1 MWRIEL
7 LYIQDNNHKLTRGG
21 DKMTVRE
28 RILTIRLMDKVK
40 RDYNFANQLGIR
52 IVVRKDE
59 KQEVKNARIKI

>member
-7 LYIQDNNHKLTRGG
+7 LYIQVNKGG

-40 RDYNFANQLGIR
+40 RDSNFANQLGIR

>member
-1 MWRIEL
+1 
-7 LYIQDNNHKLTRGG
+7 
-21 DKMTVRE
+21 MTVRE

-40 RDYNFANQLGIR
+40 RDSNFANQLGIR

>member
-7 LYIQDNNHKLTRGG
+7 LYIQFNKGG